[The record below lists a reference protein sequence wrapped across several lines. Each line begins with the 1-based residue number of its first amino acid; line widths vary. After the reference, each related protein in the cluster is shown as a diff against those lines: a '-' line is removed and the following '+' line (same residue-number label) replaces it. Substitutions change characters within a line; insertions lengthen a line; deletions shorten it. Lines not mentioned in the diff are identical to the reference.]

1 MNKSASRLFSKITGL
16 ALGAMLLTSCIAS
29 SPVVQSPA
37 PEAPV
42 SEAPASSE
50 ESSAV
55 AGQYITYGTYET
67 SAAEFSDTNVVLFFN
82 AAWCSTCQVAR
93 ENFEASLDQIPTDL
107 TIVVVDFDTATEVRK
122 KYGVTVQH
130 TFVQIDPAGEAVG
143 KWSGSTSIE
152 QIVAQVS

>member
-1 MNKSASRLFSKITGL
+1 MIKSASRLFGKITGL

-67 SAAEFSDTNVVLFFN
+67 SAADFSDTNVVLFFN

-93 ENFEASLDQIPTDL
+93 ENFDASLDHEHSFNFKTEL
-107 TIVVVDFDTATEVRK
+107 AKSFAHGAKWRHVIVLQK
-122 KYGVTVQH
+122 
-130 TFVQIDPAGEAVG
+130 
-143 KWSGSTSIE
+143 
-152 QIVAQVS
+152 